1 MDYLPIF
8 LNIKDEPC
16 LVVGGGDVAARKVRM
31 LRRAG
36 GRVTL
41 IAPELG
47 TALAESAEN
56 GAIVWKQKTFSPEDV
71 AGFRLAV
78 AATDD
83 AAVNMAVSAAAK
95 ARNIPVNVVDRP
107 ALCSFIFPA
116 IVDRSPV
123 VVAVSS
129 GGASPV
135 LARVLR
141 MRLEALIP
149 PAYGRLAELA
159 DSFRSRIKQA
169 VTEPAARRHLW
180 ETILQGPVADLVF
193 AGRDAEAAEALAQAL
208 AQPAAATGG
217 ASMGMVYLVGA
228 GPGDPD
234 LLTLRALRL
243 MQEADVVVY
252 DRLVS
257 AEILDLVRRDA
268 ERIYAG
274 KQRSQH
280 TLPQAEINRLLAD
293 LAKQGKRV
301 VRLKGG
307 DPFIFGRGGEEI
319 ETLLD
324 EGVSF
329 QVVPGI
335 TAAAGCAAYAG
346 IPLTHREHA
355 QVCTFLTGHLKDGRV
370 IDPDWEQWV
379 RPNQTLVF
387 YMGLQGLPEICA
399 ELIRHGSP
407 PDLPAALI
415 QQGTTRQQQVL
426 VGTLATLPEIVLRA
440 DVKAPTLLIIGKVV
454 ALRGKL
460 AWFDTPRP

>member
-8 LNIKDEPC
+8 LNIKGEPC
-16 LVVGGGDVAARKVRM
+16 LVVGGGEVAARKVQT
-31 LRRAG
+31 LLRAG
-36 GRVTL
+36 GKLTVV
-41 IAPELG
+41 APELG
-47 TALAESAEN
+47 TALAEMAQT
-56 GAIVWKQKTFSPEDV
+56 GAVAWRNKTFTPKDI
-71 AGFRLAV
+71 AGFRLV
-78 AATDD
+78 IAATDD
-83 AAVNMAVSAAAK
+83 SAVNTAVSKAAQ
-95 ARNIPVNVVDRP
+95 ARHVPVNVVDRP

-116 IVDRSPV
+116 LVDRSPV
-123 VVAVSS
+123 VLAVSS

-135 LARVLR
+135 LARVLKA
-141 MRLEALIP
+141 RLETLIP

-159 DSFRSRIKQA
+159 ERFRSRAKQA
-169 VTEPAARRHLW
+169 LREPGARRKFW
-180 ETILQGPVADLVF
+180 ETVLQGPVADLVL
-193 AGRDAEAAEALAQAL
+193 AGRENEAAEELERALLAEAA
-208 AQPAAATGG
+208 QPGG
-217 ASMGMVYLVGA
+217 ARRGMVYLVGA

-268 ERIYAG
+268 EKIYAG
-274 KQRSQH
+274 KQRSNH
-280 TLPQAEINRLLAD
+280 TLPQEEINRLLAD

-319 ETLLD
+319 ETLAA

-329 QVVPGI
+329 QIVPGI
-335 TAAAGCAAYAG
+335 TAASGCAAYAG

-355 QVCTFLTGHLKDGRV
+355 QICTFLTGHLKDGRV

-415 QQGTTRQQQVL
+415 QQGTTRQQKVL
-426 VGTLATLPEIVLRA
+426 AGTLSTLPELVLRSE
-440 DVKAPTLLIIGKVV
+440 VRAPTLLIIGKVV
-454 ALRGKL
+454 SLRDKL
-460 AWFDTPRP
+460 AWFETG